1 MTIITSICFVYMIGL
16 LAFLLYK
23 FFSSDGHERLKF
35 LKSFKR
41 GKFALIYISALP
53 LYIMGGMY
61 GGMTL
66 GTSVLKGLQNTIE
79 LVILKFNAGDV
90 ANLMKDNLFFRIT
103 MSLCFSL
110 VIINTVVFTITLF
123 AQKNINKLRLFNA
136 THYEETVYVIV
147 GNNERNFDILKSI
160 KVENPKTAVIFLA
173 DLNKEVED
181 KLFVLRTPYSKFK
194 KGGNLAVVL
203 EKLIK
208 NPQDKL
214 VRVIVNTNDDNE
226 NLLLTKQC
234 CDMILQYKKE
244 FSLDYE
250 LGFHVY
256 VFGEIENSSA
266 FEYFVEK
273 TKSYI
278 RYVNRHRLVAM
289 DFISKHSITEDMN
302 ENMIDYDKAL
312 LKPNVEPNVIMIGFG
327 KSNQRLF
334 SISVAN
340 NQFLTE
346 KDGKVDLLPVS
357 YAIYDKIDSKNDK
370 NLNHSY
376 NRYKLEF
383 LNVIKDRN
391 EYFDIVDE
399 PAKVSFNILDIND
412 LNFYNCVKENL
423 TPKEGNIAQNQII
436 IAFGDDLQNLDLAE
450 KFSIKLLEWGLGDCT
465 KLYVKIKNHSL
476 AEGVLV
482 DYRKEK
488 GIIAF
493 GDESETVYNVNQIV
507 NEKAEKMAK
516 CRHYIY
522 SVLRAQQE
530 EDKKKEAIAQ
540 LAKESSVA
548 DTTDNQNTAT
558 EIAIAREDEKLFLA
572 KADTIWFEGNDY
584 IRRVS
589 NTYACLSIRLKL
601 NLLGYDYC
609 DLEDERKDASKE
621 FLEKYQEGD
630 PIVYNKKYHDIVEYP
645 VDFIE
650 NTKRNNLAK
659 QEHQRWNAYMIT
671 CGSIPSSK
679 TQVKEEGRAKN
690 EKQRRHANIATY
702 DGLIEYRKFMAELE
716 NKSEKDTDIIKYD
729 YQLMDDVVWILGKNG
744 YKIVKKDA

>member
-136 THYEETVYVIV
+136 THFEETVYVIV

-250 LGFHVY
+250 FGFHVY

-334 SISVAN
+334 STSVAN

-548 DTTDNQNTAT
+548 DMTDNQNNAT

-744 YKIVKKDA
+744 YKIVKKGA

>member
-1 MTIITSICFVYMIGL
+1 MITSLCFVYMIGL
-16 LAFLLYK
+16 LVFLLYR
-23 FFSSDGHERLKF
+23 FFSSDGHKRLKF

-53 LYIMGGMY
+53 LYIMGCIY
-61 GGMTL
+61 NGMTF
-66 GTSVLKGLQNTIE
+66 GTGILKGLQNTIE
-79 LVILKFNAGDV
+79 LVVLKFNAGDV
-90 ANLMKDNLFFRIT
+90 ANLMQDNLFFRVT

-110 VIINTVVFTITLF
+110 VIINTIVFTITLF
-123 AQKNINKLRLFNA
+123 AQKSINKIRLLNVA
-136 THYEETVYVIV
+136 HYEETVYVIV
-147 GNNERNFDILKSI
+147 GANEHNFDILKSI
-160 KVENPKTAVIFLA
+160 KAGNSKAAVIFLA
-173 DLNKEVED
+173 DLDKEVED
-181 KLFVLRTPYSKFK
+181 KLFVLRTPYYKFRN
-194 KGGNLAVVL
+194 GGNLADVL

-214 VRVIVNTNDDNE
+214 VRVVVNTNDDNE

-234 CDMILQYKKE
+234 CDMILQYKQE

-250 LGFHVY
+250 FGFHIY
-256 VFGEIENSSA
+256 VFGEIEYTSS

-278 RYVNRHRLVAM
+278 RYVNRHRLIAM

-302 ENMIDYDKAL
+302 EEMIDYDKGL
-312 LKPNVEPNVIMIGFG
+312 LKSNVDLNVILIGFG

-334 SISVAN
+334 LTSVAN

-357 YAIYDKIDSKNDK
+357 YTIYDKIDSKNDK

-376 NRYKLEF
+376 NRYNLEF
-383 LNVIKDRN
+383 LNEIKDTKD
-391 EYFDIVDE
+391 YFDIVDE

-412 LNFYNCVKENL
+412 LNFYNCIKKNL

-450 KFSIKLLEWGLGDCT
+450 KISIKLLEWGLGACT
-465 KLYVKIKNHSL
+465 KLYVKIKNHGL
-476 AEGVLV
+476 TEGVLE

-488 GIIAF
+488 NIIAF
-493 GDESETVYNVNQIV
+493 GDEMETVYNINQIA

-522 SVLRAQQE
+522 SVLQAKQE
-530 EDKKKEAIAQ
+530 EDKKKEVIDQ
-540 LAKESSVA
+540 IAKESSVA
-548 DTTDNQNTAT
+548 DLADNKNFIT
-558 EIAIAREDEKLFLA
+558 EIPITREDEKLFLA
-572 KADTIWFEGNDY
+572 KADAIWFMDNDY
-584 IRRVS
+584 IRRLS
-589 NTYACLSIRLKL
+589 NIYACLSIRLKL

-609 DLEDERKDASKE
+609 EVEDERKDASKE

-630 PIVYNKKYHDIVEYP
+630 PIVYNKRYHDIVEYP
-645 VDFIE
+645 VEFIE

-679 TQVKEEGRAKN
+679 KQVKEDGRAKN

-702 DGLIEYRKFMAELE
+702 EGLIEYRKFMAQLK
-716 NKSEKDTDIIKYD
+716 NVDEKETDVIKYD
-729 YQLMDDVVWILGKNG
+729 YQIMDDVVWILNKNG
-744 YKIVKKDA
+744 YKIIKKEA

>member
-136 THYEETVYVIV
+136 THFEETVYVIV

-334 SISVAN
+334 STSVAN

-391 EYFDIVDE
+391 DYFDIVDE

-548 DTTDNQNTAT
+548 DMTDNQNNAT

-744 YKIVKKDA
+744 YKIIKKDA

>member
-289 DFISKHSITEDMN
+289 DFISQHSITEDMN

-334 SISVAN
+334 STSVAN

-548 DTTDNQNTAT
+548 DMTDNQNNAT

-744 YKIVKKDA
+744 YKIIKKDA